1 MALTDHEKR
10 QLEMLAARL
19 LQEDPRLAAK
29 LCGGPAESVRP
40 THLAAGAFTVLVG
53 SFVFLAG
60 IAAQSTLL
68 GLLGF
73 IIMASG
79 AYLIF
84 ARTSLR
90 LRRRPAAPPAEPGDP
105 TAGML

>member
-10 QLEMLAARL
+10 QLELLADQL
-19 LQEDPRLAAK
+19 LREDPRLAAK
-29 LCGGPAESVRP
+29 LRSGPAESVRP
-40 THLAAGAFTVLVG
+40 AHRAAGAFTLLVG
-53 SFVFLAG
+53 AFVLLAG
-60 IAAQSTLL
+60 IAAQATPL
-68 GLLGF
+68 GLVGF

-90 LRRRPAAPPAEPGDP
+90 LKRRPAAPSTEQRGP
-105 TAGML
+105 TESR